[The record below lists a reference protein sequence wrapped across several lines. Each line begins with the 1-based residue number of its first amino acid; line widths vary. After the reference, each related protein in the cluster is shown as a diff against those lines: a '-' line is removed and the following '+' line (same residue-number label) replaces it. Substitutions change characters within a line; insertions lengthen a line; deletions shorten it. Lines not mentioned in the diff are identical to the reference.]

1 MKLKFVV
8 FLFGLKADK
17 PVILCVAESLSEF
30 LSRMRKLSLF
40 ETNKSTNLLTERMM
54 SDVERLV
61 NNISSIITDIDT
73 FKLLCLI
80 TLFTGAGDTMP
91 TIARLRNR
99 YDLDNP
105 VLPTFTFKHCSVLK
119 KTYLCLSQ
127 LYIYFVLQNKPYLT
141 CILYFS
147 ELDNALYSNPDFTH
161 FNNSSDFNSLS
172 I

>member
-1 MKLKFVV
+1 
-8 FLFGLKADK
+8 
-17 PVILCVAESLSEF
+17 
-30 LSRMRKLSLF
+30 MRKLSLF

-61 NNISSIITDIDT
+61 NNISSITTDIDT

-99 YDLDNP
+99 YDLDNSKT
-105 VLPTFTFKHCSVLK
+105 VLRTLTVMYSKA
-119 KTYLCLSQ
+119 YLCLEQ
-127 LYIYFVLQNKPYLT
+127 LYRVFILQNKHHLSSIFLNLT
-141 CILYFS
+141 RLNFQKIYT
-147 ELDNALYSNPDFTH
+147 NPDFTH